1 MRGGVTDSTIV
12 AVLRASARGPSA
24 RAAADGPLECGL
36 AHRPPL
42 DRPLHRPEHAFEE
55 VPMIIAWIFA
65 ALVSAIVVPA
75 PASAGERFLA
85 NPKLATDC
93 ESALV
98 KDSISFALAKLKQ
111 LDKCAIT
118 TLKCIQTVKPN
129 DNADV
134 DPVDACL
141 EKALTRCDK
150 ANAVI
155 ADEDQKLTDAITAA
169 CSALDPS
176 EVLRADGVGFEAITS
191 DCLDQGV
198 TLSDLASVVECVVT
212 EHDCAVERMYMMA
225 HPRAGELFDLVGTDI
240 GNCLDDLGGP
250 GEGVNDEDLKLGHQL
265 VQCQQGVTKLSANYV
280 ASKLKNTGQCLE
292 DLFDC
297 VQLKPGD
304 QSCLDQ
310 AQQGCDKLFANV
322 VKTGTKLVPSVDKT
336 CDPISFPALYD
347 PTGVDYFDVVDNELC
362 IPYGVSDIGTVNHY
376 ANCMYRSNECD
387 GEELLKFSVP
397 RGAELLGLVNR
408 TLPGMFFCV
417 PPEDF

>member
-1 MRGGVTDSTIV
+1 
-12 AVLRASARGPSA
+12 
-24 RAAADGPLECGL
+24 
-36 AHRPPL
+36 
-42 DRPLHRPEHAFEE
+42 
-55 VPMIIAWIFA
+55 MIIAWIVA
-65 ALVSAIVVPA
+65 ALVSVIVVPG

-129 DNADV
+129 DDADV

-141 EKALTRCDK
+141 DKALTRCDK
-150 ANAVI
+150 ANEVI
-155 ADEDQKLTDAITAA
+155 ANEEQKLTDAITAA
-169 CSALDPS
+169 CSALDPA
-176 EVLRADGVGFEAITS
+176 EVLRADGVGFVDITD

-198 TLSDLASVVECVVT
+198 VLSDLASVVECVVT

-240 GNCLDDLGGP
+240 GDCLEDLGGP
-250 GEGVNDEDLKLGHQL
+250 GEGVNEDDLQLGHRL

-304 QSCLDQ
+304 QSCLDK

-322 VKTGTKLVPSVDKT
+322 VNTGIKLVPSVDKT
-336 CDPISFPALYD
+336 CGSISFPALYD
-347 PTGVDYFDVVDNELC
+347 GTGVDYFDVVDNELC
-362 IPYGVSDIGTVNHY
+362 VPYGVSDIGTVNHY

-387 GEELLKFSVP
+387 GEELLTFSVP
-397 RGAELLGLVNR
+397 RAAELLGLVGR
-408 TLPGMFFCV
+408 QLPGMFFCV